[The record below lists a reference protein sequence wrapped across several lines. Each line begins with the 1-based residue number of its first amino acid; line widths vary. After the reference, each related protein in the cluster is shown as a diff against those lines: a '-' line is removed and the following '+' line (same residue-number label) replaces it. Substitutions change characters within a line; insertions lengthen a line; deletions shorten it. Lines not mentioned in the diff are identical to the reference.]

1 MAVRLIAQLPSVYDV
16 AREQNLKFYVEID
29 DCIAAIAAVFG
40 GGRQAWRDLSVL
52 DLLKWTNRAI
62 EYQQREAEMLAAG
75 QGVGV

>member
-16 AREQNLKFYVEID
+16 AREQDLKFYVEID

-75 QGVGV
+75 QGV

>member
-16 AREQNLKFYVEID
+16 AREQDLKFYVEID

-62 EYQQREAEMLAAG
+62 EYQQREADMLAAA

>member
-16 AREQNLKFYVEID
+16 AREQDLKFYVEID

-62 EYQQREAEMLAAG
+62 EYQQREADLLAAA

>member
-16 AREQNLKFYVEID
+16 AREQDLKFYVEID

-62 EYQQREAEMLAAG
+62 EYQRREAEMLAAG
-75 QGVGV
+75 QGV

>member
-1 MAVRLIAQLPSVYDV
+1 MAARLIAQLPSIYDL
-16 AREQNLKFYVEID
+16 AREKDLRFYVEVD

-62 EYQQREAEMLAAG
+62 EYQRREAEMLAAG
-75 QGVGV
+75 QGV